1 MESRHAGAAI
11 VLNPEGQAI
20 ERLGDTDAPILPR
33 SSLKPI
39 QALACLAAGAQLADE
54 TLQWSVTFSTLPGW
68 TSGASSARPRGHPAR
83 RHEMPWS
90 APEESPSGFV

>member
-54 TLQWSVTFSTLPGW
+54 
-68 TSGASSARPRGHPAR
+68 A
-83 RHEMPWS
+83 
-90 APEESPSGFV
+90 

>member
-1 MESRHAGAAI
+1 MPETLPVAAAVELARVERGGFVESRHAGAAI

-54 TLQWSVTFSTLPGW
+54 TLALAT
-68 TSGASSARPRGHPAR
+68 ASHAG
-83 RHEMPWS
+83 
-90 APEESPSGFV
+90 